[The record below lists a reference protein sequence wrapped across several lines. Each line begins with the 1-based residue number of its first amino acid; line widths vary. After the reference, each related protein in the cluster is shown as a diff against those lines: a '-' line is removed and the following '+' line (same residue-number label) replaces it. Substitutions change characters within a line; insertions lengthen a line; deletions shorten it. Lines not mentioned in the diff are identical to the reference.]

1 MILYLLDKSQKAI
14 QAIPSEKLVEAKYT
28 EGINEASKLTFSVP
42 LKERLPSNAFFALF
56 QKPDCSDFLLFK
68 INNETIEND
77 RISYMGVDAA
87 YDELKSYSYVKDIRP
102 VQKTAK
108 EILQR
113 VLQGTRWEVGYI
125 DSTGT
130 MDTNFYYQPLLECI
144 QNIAQ
149 LFNMEVVFTYG
160 FDSKYQVITS
170 RKVNFYQQQGQRTGK
185 RFEYGSNLLTVTREE
200 DSQDIVTALVGRGKG
215 EETTDEETGEATGGY
230 GRRINFS
237 DVVWSKAKGDP
248 ADKPA
253 GQEYVEDVQAT
264 KVFGYDDGKPRIG
277 IVVFEDIEDPVELLK
292 ATWTSLKSSDRPKVT
307 FKANV
312 TDVGNLGLGDTIA
325 IIRHELGIEYFT
337 RVFKVIHD
345 LLNKQNN
352 TVEMGD
358 DLSGNS
364 LTSYVSSVSSLAQ
377 SVQQQATI
385 ANIQASS
392 KNKNFYSTIKP
403 AIADEGDNLFLDLG
417 NGDFEHW
424 VWHNH
429 QWEFIQSTKDLHN
442 VEQNVKDQQAE
453 LEKVK
458 KSTNDMNDKVDN
470 LHHDTIADIA
480 IIKTS
485 LKGAQDDIVKTKN
498 DIQADI
504 ANTQSDLANA
514 KSDIVNAKKD
524 IQANGGRISSIDKR
538 VDGLSVTVGNNTGN
552 ISKVDQ
558 KADTIKSTVVD
569 NTNNISKVDQKA
581 NEISK
586 IVATNTDSISKVDQ
600 KANEIRSTVADNT
613 RNLSTVTQTANEL
626 KSTVADNTRNLS
638 TVTQTANNVS
648 SIVND
653 KNTGL
658 SAVLQK
664 VDSVSSVINDREH
677 GLSAIYQ
684 KADSLA
690 TEIVGKAD
698 TSQVVQLSNQI
709 KTKIE
714 SKDFTSQI
722 NQINTNINLKVSKG
736 DIIGQLN
743 IEAGSTLIQNKKLY
757 LDADSVV
764 FSGKAFIPDAAITD
778 ISADKITAGTLD
790 AGKINVINLNA
801 DDVTSGILNGANSYF
816 DLNNG
821 VLNVRNS
828 KDESVFLKDGNLI
841 FSAFKKWQGYS
852 DIYGEITM
860 NTTNSLDGTA
870 EGTLDISSKNGFAI
884 RDGGIEQH
892 DDTSDHG
899 EQFSGEGALIW
910 AYSPKKKNAVTGHSL
925 AALNINAYD
934 SIRIK
939 TGRIDPAV
947 SDIEDWST
955 PLLALSNDEGVPG
968 LTPGIYMQGGQVD
981 VTTKNFVVTLT
992 DGGESTIY
1000 GDFTVTGSKNA
1011 VVPTS
1016 KGMTAINA
1024 YETAEYY
1031 FGDIGKAKTD
1041 ENGQVII
1048 QLDPLFLE
1056 TVNTSI
1062 PYHVFISSYGN
1073 ATVWAEQMDKN
1084 SFLVKSSK
1092 PNIKF
1097 SWEIKAKRLGYE
1109 NNRLKIAQKGIP
1121 KKLVKRYKEKGIL

>member
-1 MILYLLDKSQKAI
+1 MILYLLDKSQKAFE
-14 QAIPSEKLVEAKYT
+14 AIPSEKLVEAKYT

-56 QKPDCSDFLLFK
+56 QKPDCPDFLLFK
-68 INNETIEND
+68 INDETIEND
-77 RISYMGVDAA
+77 RISYIGVDAA

-102 VQKTAK
+102 VQRTAK

-113 VLQGTRWEVGYI
+113 ILQDTRWGVGYI
-125 DSTGT
+125 DSTNPI
-130 MDTNFYYQPLLECI
+130 DTSFYYQSCLECVR
-144 QNIAQ
+144 QTAQ

-215 EETTDEETGEATGGY
+215 EEETDEETGEATGGY

-237 DVVWSKAKGDP
+237 AVVWSKANGDP
-248 ADKPA
+248 TDKPA

-264 KVFGYDDGKPRIG
+264 KIFGYDDGKPRIG

-292 ATWTSLKSSDRPKVT
+292 ATWASLKSSDRPKVT

-337 RVFKVIHD
+337 RVFKVTHD

-364 LTSYVSSVSSLAQ
+364 LTSYISNVGSLVQ
-377 SVQQQATI
+377 SVQQQTNNVAM
-385 ANIQASS
+385 QAGS
-392 KNKNFYSTIKP
+392 KNKNYYSTTKP
-403 AIADEGDNLFLDLG
+403 KIADEGDNLFLNLG
-417 NGDFEHW
+417 NGDFEYW

-442 VEQNVKDQQAE
+442 VEQNVKEQQAE

-458 KSTNDMNDKVDN
+458 KSVNDANGKVDN
-470 LHHDTIADIA
+470 LNHDTTADMT

-485 LKGAQDDIVKTKN
+485 LKDAQD
-498 DIQADI
+498 
-504 ANTQSDLANA
+504 
-514 KSDIVNAKKD
+514 DIVNAKKD
-524 IQANGGRISSIDKR
+524 IQANGGRISSVDKR
-538 VDGLSVTVGNNTGN
+538 VDGLSVTVGDNTN
-552 ISKVDQ
+552 SISKVDQ
-558 KADTIKSTVVD
+558 KADAIKSTVAS
-569 NTNNISKVDQKA
+569 NTNS
-581 NEISK
+581 
-586 IVATNTDSISKVDQ
+586 
-600 KANEIRSTVADNT
+600 
-613 RNLSTVTQTANEL
+613 
-626 KSTVADNTRNLS
+626 LS

-664 VDSVSSVINDREH
+664 VDSVSSIINDREH

-764 FSGKAFIPDAAITD
+764 FSGKAFIPDAAITN
-778 ISADKITAGTLD
+778 ISADKVTAGTLD

-860 NTTNSLDGTA
+860 NTTKSLDGTA

-934 SIRIK
+934 SVRIK

-955 PLLALSNDEGVPG
+955 PLLALSNDEGIPD

-981 VTTKNFVVTLT
+981 VKTKNFVVTLT
-992 DGGESTIY
+992 DDGESTIY
-1000 GDFTVTGSKNA
+1000 GNFTVTGSKDA
-1011 VVPTS
+1011 IVPTS
-1016 KGMTAINA
+1016 KGMAAINA

-1041 ENGQVII
+1041 ENGQVLI

-1062 PYHVFISSYGN
+1062 PYHVFVSPYGN
-1073 ATVWAEQMDKN
+1073 ATVWVERMNKN
-1084 SFLVKSSK
+1084 SFLVKSNK
-1092 PNIKF
+1092 PNIVF

-1109 NNRLKIAQKGIP
+1109 NNRLKITQKEIP
-1121 KKLVKRYKEKGIL
+1121 KKLIKRYKEKGIL